1 MKNWTDRRNGPRR
14 SVNAVIPIRVGAQ
27 AGRLLD
33 VSDVGLRFELD
44 WPVDDDIPSTIT
56 LLVGFQ
62 SVALPVIVA
71 WKLREGDRPLICGA
85 LVSEDGTA
93 EWRRL
98 LPTLAVI
105 DSHEA

>member
-1 MKNWTDRRNGPRR
+1 MSNWTDRRNGPRR
-14 SVNAVIPIRVGAQ
+14 LVSAIIPIRVGAQ

-44 WPVDDDIPSTIT
+44 WPADDEVPSTIT

-71 WKLREGDRPLICGA
+71 WKVRNSDRPWVCGA
-85 LVSEDGTA
+85 LVSPEGRA

-98 LPTLAVI
+98 LPTLA
-105 DSHEA
+105 E